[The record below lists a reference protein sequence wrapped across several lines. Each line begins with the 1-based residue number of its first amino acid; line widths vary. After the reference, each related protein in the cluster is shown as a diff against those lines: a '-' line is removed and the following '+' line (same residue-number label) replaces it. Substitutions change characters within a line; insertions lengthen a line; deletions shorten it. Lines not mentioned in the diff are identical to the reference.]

1 MITLLKLREA
11 ESIMEDTSKY
21 WTLVRLN
28 GFGGY
33 RVDELAITRAY
44 FSSLPEALPKA
55 PKNSILTQLFQ
66 KYQSGDATAELCLRC
81 FISHCILQEC
91 QSLVRQFGSYYHF
104 GVSDLLPYILDDDG
118 LAIKNYVPLAHQILQ
133 SFNPATSSLV
143 TWTIR
148 LVRQNAELNRFF
160 MEQGIYLISDW
171 AILNDTKP
179 QKLRRVLIEF
189 YQWAV
194 TPSEQAASIL
204 ESYRL
209 VYLSDRVAQGAKGKC
224 TNPTSEQLQRIAG
237 DLQTKLHQTLSPE
250 TIFNQLQQIAK
261 KLRQYRLERYRSS
274 AQSID
279 IPEVARVAEQQL
291 IGESETDVA
300 EQFLQAYRPQ
310 FLTCLDAALEKVVSD
325 RLNTCKNTTKVTQ
338 FHTALQLFHC
348 QRLSMTAIAE
358 HLNLPRQDSVT
369 RLLKVKELRADVRL
383 HMLPCLK
390 TYVLEVAQEYTPTRL
405 IGFDQQLE
413 VALSEQIES
422 LILDEA
428 RQYQAR
434 NYIKGSLFCERLCVY
449 LDRIETTIRS
459 SQI

>member
-1 MITLLKLREA
+1 MITLLKLCEA

-33 RVDELAITRAY
+33 RVDELAIARAY
-44 FSSLPEALPKA
+44 FSPLAENFPEAA
-55 PKNSILTQLFQ
+55 KNLILTQLFP
-66 KYQSGDATAELCLRC
+66 KYQSRDATAELCLRC

-104 GVSDLLPYILDDDG
+104 NVSDLLPYVLDDDG
-118 LAIKNYVPLAHQILQ
+118 LAIKNYVPLTYQILQ

-194 TPSEQAASIL
+194 APSEQAASIL
-204 ESYRL
+204 ESYRS
-209 VYLSDRVAQGAKGKC
+209 VYLSDRVTQGAKGKC
-224 TNPTSEQLQRIAG
+224 PNPTSEQLQRIAG
-237 DLQTKLHQTLSPE
+237 DLQTKLNQTLSPE

-279 IPEVARVAEQQL
+279 IPEVARAAEQQL
-291 IGESETDVA
+291 TGESDTDIA

-310 FLTCLDAALEKVVSD
+310 FLICLDAALEKVVSD
-325 RLNTCKNTTKVTQ
+325 RLNTCKNTTKAAQ
-338 FHTALQLFHC
+338 FRTALQLFHC

-369 RLLKVKELRADVRL
+369 RLLKVKDLRVDVRL

-405 IGFDQQLE
+405 IGFEQQLE
-413 VALSEQIES
+413 AALDEQIES
-422 LILDEA
+422 LIVDEA

-434 NYIKGSLFCERLCVY
+434 NHISGSLFSERLCAY
-449 LDRIETTIRS
+449 LDRTETTI
-459 SQI
+459 IKNV